1 MYRGRG
7 MSELQWFFP
16 DTIEEAVELIGRDG
30 VIPHG
35 GGTGILRG
43 NLKKTRGLV
52 DLSRLPLRYHRK
64 RGDMVELGAC
74 TTFADAA
81 AYLGS
86 LDGECILA
94 KALGSAASTPLRN
107 RITLGGSTALFPVWS
122 DLVGPL
128 IALGAE
134 VELTGTNP
142 GLFPVVRYVDEK
154 ELRKGTL
161 ITGLR
166 FRMDSWASFYYRET
180 RTFADHPAFTLTLL
194 CRKKGGRIAELRALV
209 TGCTGRYRRLAQ
221 VEEALSGVELDSVD
235 PREVV
240 EAVDVG
246 FAAKNFMSPDYLK
259 HLVSVQ
265 VERGIAGLMGRQQ

>member
-1 MYRGRG
+1 MA
-7 MSELQWFFP
+7 ELQWFYP
-16 DTIEEAVELIGRDG
+16 DTVEEVVELISRKG

-43 NLKKTRGLV
+43 NLTKIRGLV
-52 DLSRLPLRYHRK
+52 DLSRLPLQYHRK
-64 RGDMVELGAC
+64 RGDMVKLGAC

-81 AYLGS
+81 AYLGG
-86 LDGECILA
+86 LDRECILA

-122 DLVGPL
+122 DLMGPL

-134 VELTGTNP
+134 VELAGTNP

-154 ELRKGTL
+154 ELRRGAL

-166 FRMDSWASFYYRET
+166 FRMDSWTSFYYRET
-180 RTFADHPAFTLTLL
+180 RTFSDHPAFTLTLL
-194 CRKKGGRIAELRALV
+194 CRKEGGRIAEFRALA

-221 VEEALSGVELDSVD
+221 VEEALSGVELENVD
-235 PREVV
+235 PGEV
-240 EAVDVG
+240 ARAADVG
-246 FAAKNFMSPDYLK
+246 FAAKKFMSPDYLK

-265 VERGIAGLMGRQQ
+265 VERGIAELVGRQQ

>member
-1 MYRGRG
+1 

-16 DTIEEAVELIGRDG
+16 DTIEEAVELIGRDR

-43 NLKKTRGLV
+43 NLKKTSGLV

-64 RGDMVELGAC
+64 RGDMVELGAY

-86 LDGECILA
+86 LDGECILT
-94 KALGSAASTPLRN
+94 KALGSAASTSLRN

-134 VELTGTNP
+134 VELAGTRP
-142 GLFPVVRYVDEK
+142 GFFPVVRYVDEK
-154 ELRKGTL
+154 TLRKGTL
-161 ITGLR
+161 ITGMR
-166 FRMDSWASFYYRET
+166 FRMDSWTSFYYRET

-194 CRKKGGRIAELRALV
+194 GKKEGGSFADFRALV
-209 TGCTGRYRRLAQ
+209 TGCTGRYRRLVQ
-221 VEEALSGVELDSVD
+221 VEEALSGVKLDSVD
-235 PREVV
+235 PKEVV

-246 FAAKNFMSPDYLK
+246 FAAKKFMNPDYLK
-259 HLVSVQ
+259 HLVRVQ
-265 VERGIAGLMGRQQ
+265 VERGITGLVGRQQ